1 MSYVTY
7 TTKALVCGNFEQN
20 TSDKSFL
27 LFTRDAGMLF
37 ATAKSVRE
45 EVSKQRNALQDFT
58 RLNISLIK
66 GKTGWRVGSVE
77 ALQNDFSL
85 ASSKEV
91 RGSVVLFYRLLRR
104 FIRGEEAHSD
114 LFDFSIAALDE
125 ILKPQ
130 TNRRL
135 LDLFIETRILLL
147 LGYVDQKAVP
157 AAIRTSTLADISA
170 LENPELTKKLETL
183 VNKAREISH
192 L

>member
-1 MSYVTY
+1 LSYTTY

-85 ASSKEV
+85 AANKEV

-104 FIRGEEAHSD
+104 FIRGEEAHPD
-114 LFDFSIAALDE
+114 LFDFSVAALDE
-125 ILKPQ
+125 LLAPQ

-135 LDLFIETRILLL
+135 LDLFIQIRILLL
-147 LGYVDQKAVP
+147 LGYVDETAVP
-157 AAIRTSTLADISA
+157 DEIRTSTLADISA
-170 LENPELTKKLETL
+170 LESSDLIKKLEIL
-183 VNKAREISH
+183 ANKAAESSH

>member
-1 MSYVTY
+1 
-7 TTKALVCGNFEQN
+7 
-20 TSDKSFL
+20 
-27 LFTRDAGMLF
+27 MLF

-66 GKTGWRVGSVE
+66 GKAGWRVGSVE

-157 AAIRTSTLADISA
+157 EAIRTSTLADISA

>member
-1 MSYVTY
+1 M
-7 TTKALVCGNFEQN
+7 
-20 TSDKSFL
+20 
-27 LFTRDAGMLF
+27 
-37 ATAKSVRE
+37 
-45 EVSKQRNALQDFT
+45 
-58 RLNISLIK
+58 
-66 GKTGWRVGSVE
+66 GSVE

-157 AAIRTSTLADISA
+157 EAIRTSTLADISA